1 MHFDAKPQI
10 RYPIALVLLALGAG
24 LLQAFPQVEPFFI
37 VLWLLVV
44 GIYAKEVAA
53 GLAFALLF
61 LILFKFFAKLP
72 LGVTIF
78 IVVLV
83 LLFSGGI

>member
-1 MHFDAKPQI
+1 MYFHAPPQV
-10 RYPIALVLLALGAG
+10 RYPIALALLALGAG
-24 LLQAFPQVEPFFI
+24 LLQAFPQVDPFLI
-37 VLWLLVV
+37 VLYLMVV

-53 GLAFALLF
+53 GLVFAVLF
-61 LILFKFFAKLP
+61 LIAFKFFAKLP
-72 LGVTIF
+72 IGVTLF